1 MPVVSSIV
9 STTITA
15 APISPLPC
23 SYFKNYPWL
32 TPGSRGIMVPHLP
45 VPGSTT
51 EDNRNEVWNIARRE
65 VRPSHL
71 DSGRDACMSVID
83 RSPGRT
89 AVSGYL

>member
-1 MPVVSSIV
+1 MRITSYLLKTGAVLRSRRLWVNCGVRLPTCCKQASLTMPVVSSIV

-51 EDNRNEVWNIARRE
+51 EDNR
-65 VRPSHL
+65 
-71 DSGRDACMSVID
+71 
-83 RSPGRT
+83 
-89 AVSGYL
+89 Y